1 MEKTNKLPWIV
12 AIGALLIIAFLVYN
26 NAGTSSN
33 NVITVSGTA
42 ELKVDPD
49 KADIWATIEATG
61 TDAAAAQA
69 ALQTKS
75 NRVID
80 AVVAAGISKDDMQTT
95 GFSVYPDYTW
105 NPQTGEQTL
114 KGYKASHSLQITIH
128 DLTKVGAIVDAAGGS
143 GALVQNVQ
151 YGLTDELK
159 KSFDDD
165 VLKLAADNARSK
177 AVSLT
182 ASTGASLGKVVA
194 IQQSDTY
201 YPPFPYYARDAM
213 MSEAGMVKSTDI
225 LPGPVSVTAT
235 VSVTYKLN

>member
-12 AIGALLIIAFLVYN
+12 ALGALLVIAFMVYN
-26 NAGTSSN
+26 QNGSSTN

-49 KADIWATIEATG
+49 KADFWSTIEATG

-69 ALQTKS
+69 ALQLKS
-75 NRVID
+75 NKVID
-80 AVVAAGISKDDMQTT
+80 ALVAAGVSRDDMQTT
-95 GFSVYPDYTW
+95 GFNVYPDYSW

-128 DLTKVGAIVDAAGGS
+128 DLDKVGSIVDAAGGN

-151 YGLTDELK
+151 YGLTDARK

-165 VLKLAADNARSK
+165 VLKLAADNARAK

-201 YPPFPYYARDAM
+201 YPPFPYYARDM
-213 MSEAGMVKSTDI
+213 MVSEAGMVKSTDI